1 MNFTRRQWMG
11 VGAAGMLGA
20 VAAGMKLTPIAQAL
34 AATEMDAAA
43 QLAALK
49 SFSGTVPH
57 ATHSGPLIA
66 TVENG
71 RIVKIEAQGSD
82 KMPTAMLTEGVLD
95 RTYDKTRVAGAMVRK
110 SYLEWEQNGRKGSS
124 KPELRGKDEWVQV
137 SWDTARGLTAKAIL
151 DTIEKYGNEGC
162 FSSSYGGWSHAGIF
176 RPTCCRGAFSIC
188 WAARP

>member
-57 ATHSGPLIA
+57 ATHYGPLIA

-82 KMPTAMLTEGVLD
+82 KMPTAMLTEGELD

-124 KPELRGKDEWVQV
+124 KPELRGKDE
-137 SWDTARGLTAKAIL
+137 
-151 DTIEKYGNEGC
+151 
-162 FSSSYGGWSHAGIF
+162 
-176 RPTCCRGAFSIC
+176 
-188 WAARP
+188 